1 VPCFKRVKS
10 VEYVDDDEMMVDG
23 GDTGEWVDT
32 FHSQRM
38 SRDAR
43 KKGKAGLASRVAHG
57 RMSTS

>member
-38 SRDAR
+38 SRASR
-43 KKGKAGLASRVAHG
+43 KK
-57 RMSTS
+57 